1 MEEPERGERRQDAQ
15 GGGSTSGGGEEGP
28 ARGPRSIVR
37 PGLYFY
43 GAMGIVALLWRMSSP
58 GESILHPSIEAEARA
73 WPLAAAVGVGGLAGL
88 LVVGVSELLTRW
100 TRLGRDL
107 SDLLAE
113 SIGPLGRAD
122 AWLLAFASGLA
133 EEMFFRGALQAKAGL
148 VVASVCFGAAHFLP
162 RRELVLWSVFAV
174 LIGFGLGGL
183 YLWTGQLAAPIAAH
197 VLVNGI
203 NLPRLA
209 ARHAAGAD
217 PRSGGRD

>member
-1 MEEPERGERRQDAQ
+1 MDDPVRDEGRQDAP
-15 GGGSTSGGGEEGP
+15 GRPKSGGGAGP
-28 ARGPRSIVR
+28 ERTPRSIVR

-58 GESILHPSIEAEARA
+58 GESILHPSVEAEARA
-73 WPLAAAVGVGGLAGL
+73 WPLMAAVGVGALAGL
-88 LVVGVSELLTRW
+88 LAVGVSELLTRW

-148 VVASVCFGAAHFLP
+148 VVASLLFGAAHFLP
-162 RRELVLWSVFAV
+162 RRELVLWSFFAV

-209 ARHAAGAD
+209 ARHAARAGEE
-217 PRSGGRD
+217 RSGS